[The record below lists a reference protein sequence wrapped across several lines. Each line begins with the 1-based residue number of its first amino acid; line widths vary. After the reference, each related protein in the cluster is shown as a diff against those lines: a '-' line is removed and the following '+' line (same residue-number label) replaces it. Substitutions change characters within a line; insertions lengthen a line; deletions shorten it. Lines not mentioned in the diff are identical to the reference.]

1 MQGFLSSFGCNN
13 GMDTKAEEG
22 RMTTLEQ
29 GDWAPDFGLTDLDGN
44 NIKLSDFRGRKNV
57 VVYFYPKDF
66 TPGCTVEATEFSRDY
81 KRFKDVDIEIIGVSP
96 DNAQSHL
103 KFREKMKIPYLLV
116 TDSENNISKKYAVYG
131 PKSFMGREYFGVNR
145 STFLVNKEGRIIRLF
160 AKVKPG
166 GHSQE
171 VFEAFKSLSPRPTR
185 HSP

>member
-1 MQGFLSSFGCNN
+1 VQGFLSSFACNN
-13 GMDTKAEEG
+13 GMDSKANEG

-29 GDWAPDFGLTDLDGN
+29 GDWAPDFSLTDLDGN

-66 TPGCTVEATEFSRDY
+66 TPGCTVEATEFTRDY
-81 KRFKDVDIEIIGVSP
+81 ERFKDVGIEIIGVSP

-116 TDSENNISKKYAVYG
+116 TDSENEISKKYAVYG
-131 PKSFMGREYFGVNR
+131 LKSFMGREYFGVSR

-171 VFEAFKSLSPRPTR
+171 VFEAFKS
-185 HSP
+185 